1 MCVSWAANTK
11 PDSRVT
17 SLFAFNVLCFSRP
30 ISFVKEMV
38 VDRLTEAWSYKENS
52 GGFFERKTSHSK
64 EHVFWFRA
72 QTKNHCLFEGSS
84 YSTNQTDQE
93 ALCNF
98 EVAANLPSQMNL
110 LPHLLGLCRSHLANE
125 RSCITSQLWHLGSPF
140 NTTSLQLERMQNV
153 TITSLHTF
161 VNHFVNIN
169 KELKKTKHFWTITE
183 KAQTTSSKQ
192 SYMLNSTEK
201 CTFEPQNNKH
211 TSNELSDL
219 TK

>member
-84 YSTNQTDQE
+84 CSTNQTDQE

-169 KELKKTKHFWTITE
+169 KELKKLNTFGRLQKRHRLHLVNKVTRWIQLRNVHSNLKITNTH
-183 KAQTTSSKQ
+183 QTNCQT
-192 SYMLNSTEK
+192 
-201 CTFEPQNNKH
+201 
-211 TSNELSDL
+211 
-219 TK
+219 